1 MRGGAGR
8 ASFRGLPQLTRPG
21 AAACVAA
28 SGALAKSTR
37 RALAAR
43 DKWGSRSPTIGA
55 RDRCGRSEMA
65 PGMSTAKIAVQCD
78 VAEYQRAN
86 TSDGRASE
94 TARLSRLPACPI
106 CVIRRP
112 LRVRLR

>member
-94 TARLSRLPACPI
+94 TARLSRLP
-106 CVIRRP
+106 
-112 LRVRLR
+112 

>member
-1 MRGGAGR
+1 
-8 ASFRGLPQLTRPG
+8 
-21 AAACVAA
+21 
-28 SGALAKSTR
+28 
-37 RALAAR
+37 
-43 DKWGSRSPTIGA
+43 
-55 RDRCGRSEMA
+55 MA